1 MTLSRRTVLKAG
13 AASGAL
19 LLARP
24 ALAGPVGPSLWRSP
38 ATAATAPPAGLHLG
52 LGADAARTAVV
63 SWSTPGSVAGAVIDI
78 GRDGSYG
85 LTLAADSR
93 AVAGHETVYHHGVL
107 RGLQPDTRYRYRV
120 RHRGAPAV
128 TGTFRTA
135 PDAARPFRF
144 ATFGDMG
151 VTAAAAEVMGLLERS
166 RPDLAFL
173 VGDLC
178 YANPGG
184 GLAETEVN
192 QAVWDRWFEQVGR
205 SAGAVPWMPAVGN
218 HEMEPGFGELGYDG
232 FLSRFALP
240 GGGPSPV
247 TWSFRYG
254 NVGFVALD
262 GNDASHEIPRNR
274 GYLGA
279 AQDEWLDRTLGAL
292 RRDPKVDFIVVGFHH
307 CAFSTNAV
315 HASDGGVR
323 ERWTPIFDRHTVDLV
338 VNGHNHSYERTAPI
352 RDGAPTVEAPTG
364 ATVRAQRDGT
374 TYVLA
379 GGGGQAA
386 YQSGLHPASY
396 VTVEPGVRI
405 PETAPWSAVRFLD
418 NSLVLVDVTPR
429 TPGRAA
435 TMQLRAVDRQ
445 GVVVDRVTLER

>member
-1 MTLSRRTVLKAG
+1 MTTQIPRRTLLRAG
-13 AASGAL
+13 ALSAAG
-19 LLARP
+19 LA
-24 ALAGPVGPSLWRSP
+24 VGPSLLRSP
-38 ATAATAPPAGLHLG
+38 ATAAAAPPAGIHLG

-63 SWSTPGSVAGAVIDI
+63 SWSTAGSVAGAVLDI
-78 GRDGSYG
+78 GSDASYG
-85 LTLAADSR
+85 LTVAADSR
-93 AVAGHETVYHHGVL
+93 ATAGHGTVHHHGIV

-120 RHRGAPAV
+120 SHKGAAAV

-135 PDAARPFRF
+135 PDRPRPFRF

-151 VTAAAAEVMGLLERS
+151 VTAAASDVMGLLQRS

-178 YANPGG
+178 YASPGG
-184 GLAETEVN
+184 GLTDAGVD
-192 QAVWDRWFEQVGR
+192 QAVWDEWFAQVTV
-205 SAGAVPWMPAVGN
+205 SAAGVPWMPTVGN

-240 GGGPSPV
+240 GGGPSPT

-262 GNDASHEIPRNR
+262 ANDASHEIPRNR
-274 GYLGA
+274 GYLGD
-279 AQDEWLDRTLGAL
+279 AQDVWLDRTLAVL
-292 RRDPKVDFIVVGFHH
+292 RRDPKVDFVVVGFHH

-323 ERWTPIFDRHTVDLV
+323 DRWTPYFDKHAVDLV
-338 VNGHNHSYERTAPI
+338 VNGHNHSYERTSPI
-352 RDGAPTVEAPTG
+352 REGAPTTEAPSG
-364 ATVRAQRDGT
+364 ATVRASRDGT

-379 GGGGQAA
+379 GGGGQTA
-386 YQSGLHPASY
+386 YPSALHPASY
-396 VTVEPGVRI
+396 VTTETGLRV
-405 PETAPWSAVRFLD
+405 PESALWSASRFLD

-429 TPGRAA
+429 TATAA
-435 TMQLRAVDRQ
+435 ASMRLSAVDRN
-445 GVVVDRVTLER
+445 GVVVDRVTLEA